1 MLPACCALWVPVR
14 LADSGNLIVGV
25 LGSTPCRTREAER
38 RNASRSLRRTRLR
51 GRVTPAHP
59 TREQRPVPRKLVA
72 HPLPGYRTCALIGR
86 VCVYNRQTQIA
97 YAIPARR
104 EQRGVGDATGSRPQA
119 DDGGTP
125 SLNQAGTRDPRDRR
139 RPQSCAL
146 TVFGPV
152 PDDLSTFE
160 LQEVV
165 TFGALVGRQQRL
177 DFLSALTGEG
187 SSVGNPVSRLPRL

>member
-14 LADSGNLIVGV
+14 LADSGNVIVGV

-59 TREQRPVPRKLVA
+59 TRERQPVPRELVA
-72 HPLPGYRTCALIGR
+72 RPLPGYRTCALIGR
-86 VCVYNRQTQIA
+86 VCVCDRQTQKA

-125 SLNQAGTRDPRDRR
+125 SLNQVAPVEQPRRTF
-139 RPQSCAL
+139 A
-146 TVFGPV
+146 F
-152 PDDLSTFE
+152 PDECCDSNEIYSFYIHLHKDAKS
-160 LQEVV
+160 L
-165 TFGALVGRQQRL
+165 
-177 DFLSALTGEG
+177 
-187 SSVGNPVSRLPRL
+187 